1 MITRVTSTQLLAN
14 SAQTMQ
20 AAMARL
26 STLQQQASSGKRISV
41 PSDDPSGTAAS
52 MQVRGQQAAVAQ
64 YQRNAS
70 DGMGWLATVDGALSN
85 STALLQ
91 QARNLVVQAANSGA
105 MSQAGRDAIASQLQG
120 IRDDLLQTANT
131 QYNGRS
137 VFAGTSDTP
146 AFDTTTYA
154 WSGTASASVDRRVGS
169 DAAIRVDAD
178 GSAAFGSGAT
188 SVFASLDTIISNLH
202 SGADVSSGI
211 TAIDAGLQSV
221 SGAQVVS
228 GSRYAQMERA
238 KDSLSSQSI
247 DLESRRSDVED
258 VDTVQSLVALQSQNL
273 AYQAALQ
280 VTAKALPMS
289 LLSFLS

>member
-1 MITRVTSTQLLAN
+1 MITRVTSTQLLAD
-14 SAQTMQ
+14 SARTMQ
-20 AAMARL
+20 AAMSRL

-41 PSDDPSGTAAS
+41 PSDDPSGTAS
-52 MQVRGQQAAVAQ
+52 SIQVRGQQAAVAQ

-70 DGMGWLATVDGALSN
+70 DGMGWLATVDGALTD

-120 IRDDLLQTANT
+120 IRDDLLHEANT
-131 QYNGRS
+131 QFNGRS
-137 VFAGTSDTP
+137 VFAGTSDTA
-146 AFDTTTYA
+146 AFDPTTYA
-154 WSGTASASVDRRVGS
+154 WSGTASASVERRIGA
-169 DAAIRVDAD
+169 DATIRVDAD
-178 GSAAFGSGAT
+178 GGAAYGTGAT
-188 SVFASLDTIISNLH
+188 SVFASLDTIISDLH
-202 SGADVSSGI
+202 SGADVTPGLA
-211 TAIDAGLQSV
+211 AIDQGMQRISSV
-221 SGAQVVS
+221 QVAS

-247 DLESRRSDVED
+247 ALESQRSDVED
-258 VDTVQSLVALQSQNL
+258 VDTVQALVSLQSQNL

>member
-1 MITRVTSTQLLAN
+1 MITRVTSTQLLTD
-14 SAQTMQ
+14 SARTMQ
-20 AAMARL
+20 AAMSRL
-26 STLQQQASSGKRISV
+26 SALQQQASSGKRISV

-70 DGMGWLATVDGALSN
+70 DGMGWLATVDGALSG

-120 IRDDLLQTANT
+120 IRDDLLQNANT
-131 QYNGRS
+131 QFNGRS
-137 VFAGTSDTP
+137 VFAGTSDAP
-146 AFDTTTYA
+146 AFDATTYA
-154 WSGTASASVDRRVGS
+154 WSGTASASVERRVGT
-169 DAAIRVDAD
+169 DATIRVDAD
-178 GSAAFGSGAT
+178 GSAAFGTGSTSTFAT
-188 SVFASLDTIISNLH
+188 LDTIISDLH
-202 SGADVSSGI
+202 NGTDVSPGI
-211 TAIDAGLQSV
+211 TAIDQGLQRI
-221 SGAQVVS
+221 SGVQVAS

-247 DLESRRSDVED
+247 DLESQRSTVED
-258 VDTVQSLVALQSQNL
+258 VDTVQALVSLQSQNL

-289 LLSFLS
+289 LLSFLN